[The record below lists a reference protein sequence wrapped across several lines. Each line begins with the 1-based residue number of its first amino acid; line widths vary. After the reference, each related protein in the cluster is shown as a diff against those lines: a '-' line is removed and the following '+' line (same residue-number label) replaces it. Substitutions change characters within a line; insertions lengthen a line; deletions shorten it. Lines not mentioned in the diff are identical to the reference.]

1 MPAWGRKGEARP
13 GGVERLAGTSR
24 HPVSR
29 RVTSGGFGLK
39 PPGGGCVCPS
49 VRTWAAAL
57 FDGGRVAW
65 IIFNNVQVILSGA
78 LEDDSGKYFSFPLYK
93 GKPSG

>member
-1 MPAWGRKGEARP
+1 MPAWGSKGEARP

-24 HPVSR
+24 HLVSR
-29 RVTSGGFGLK
+29 RVASRGFGLK
-39 PPGGGCVCPS
+39 PRGGGFVCP

-65 IIFNNVQVILSGA
+65 ILFSVIS
-78 LEDDSGKYFSFPLYK
+78 K
-93 GKPSG
+93 